1 VFDRILL
8 DTDGRVRYHFVLI
21 DYLCRPIG
29 GSLVA
34 GSDVADAV
42 LADPGALAPFRLT
55 PKAIS
60 VIDRALTLVPELLT

>member
-1 VFDRILL
+1 
-8 DTDGRVRYHFVLI
+8 
-21 DYLCRPIG
+21 
-29 GSLVA
+29 
-34 GSDVADAV
+34 V